1 MNTTSEIGVQS
12 RTVGSGKPI
21 RAVRPGSRAGS
32 GSDLAAP
39 VPRPQRQLSRHNR
52 LSSVARVSRLAA
64 RGALSGAG
72 RLCPFKSLCIIEM
85 AQASV
90 LSRVVQ

>member
-64 RGALSGAG
+64 PARGALSGAG
-72 RLCPFKSLCIIEM
+72 RLCPFKSLCIIEI
-85 AQASV
+85 A
-90 LSRVVQ
+90 